1 MNYFRLS
8 AYSHK
13 MAVAFGTSD
22 MILSE
27 EQTEHINFR
36 HVEVNDK
43 RASKFKLADVE
54 NVGFRLKGGF

>member
-1 MNYFRLS
+1 
-8 AYSHK
+8 